1 MKYYLYETNVCASI
15 ESWIPDLSLKEARNL
30 GKKSNHEIVKIF
42 TDDANVKL
50 VEVIKEYNFKE
61 NTKND
66 PFRKIP

>member
-1 MKYYLYETNVCASI
+1 MLNKMKYYLYETNVCASI
-15 ESWIPDLSLKEARNL
+15 ESWIPDLSLKEARIL

-61 NTKND
+61 NTK
-66 PFRKIP
+66 K